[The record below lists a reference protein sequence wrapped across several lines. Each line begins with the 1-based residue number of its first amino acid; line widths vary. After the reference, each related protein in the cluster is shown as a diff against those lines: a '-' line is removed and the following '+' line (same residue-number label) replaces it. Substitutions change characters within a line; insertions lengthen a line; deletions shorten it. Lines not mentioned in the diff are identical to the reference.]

1 MSEEQGTLFDLDPF
15 DWWRDSWEGMPE
27 FESADDSAFDSI
39 TVRFRNEEDRR
50 AFLLRVGENPARRRS
65 IWYPLKKCQSWS
77 ERNAPPTVVE
87 PGKYPIYVISK
98 GRWETSQRLTVKS
111 LEQLGIAYH
120 VVVEPQEF
128 DAYAAVIEPS
138 KILVLPFSNL
148 GQGSIPAR
156 NWVWEHSL
164 AQGAHRHWILDDNL
178 AGFYRLNRNIKTKMT
193 DANPFV
199 PIERFVDR
207 YKNIGMAGHN
217 YECFAPALERLPPY
231 RMNTRIYSSILISND
246 LPYRWR
252 GRYNEDTDL
261 SLRVL
266 KGGLCTVLFN
276 AFLANKMPT
285 MTMAGGNTDELY
297 ADDGRLA
304 MAQSL
309 ADQHPD
315 VARVSEKWGRYQHQ
329 VDYRSFRTQLE
340 SIVMATCHT
349 PSEGKTP

>member
-1 MSEEQGTLFDLDPF
+1 VTEGQGTLFDLEPF

-65 IWYPLKKCQSWS
+65 IWYPLKKCQPCS
-77 ERNAPPTVVE
+77 ERNAGPTVVE

-98 GRWETSQRLTVKS
+98 GRWETSKRLTVRS
-111 LEQLGIAYH
+111 LEQLGIAYQ

-128 DAYAAVIEPS
+128 DEYAAVIDPS
-138 KILVLPFSNL
+138 RILVLPFSNL
-148 GQGSIPAR
+148 GRGSIPAR
-156 NWVWEHSL
+156 NWAWEHSL
-164 AQGAHRHWILDDNL
+164 AQGARRHWILDDNL
-178 AGFYRLNRNIKTKMT
+178 NGFYRLNRNAKTRMT
-193 DANPFV
+193 DANPFA

-207 YKNIGMAGHN
+207 YTNIGLAGHN
-217 YECFAPALERLPPY
+217 YEFFAKAQDRLPPY
-231 RMNTRIYSSILISND
+231 TVNTRIYSSILISND
-246 LPYRWR
+246 LPHRWR

-266 KGGLCTVLFN
+266 KGGSCTVLFN
-276 AFLANKMPT
+276 AFLSKKEPT
-285 MTMAGGNTDELY
+285 MRMAGGNTDELY

-315 VARVSEKWGRYQHQ
+315 VARVSEKFGRHQHH
-329 VDYRSFRTQLE
+329 VDYRGFLTQLE
-340 SIVMATCHT
+340 RV
-349 PSEGKTP
+349 